1 MLSLIWTC
9 QHPPPPSE
17 AAVPPSYVRADSG
30 PAPCDVP
37 PTPPADRSPRARRVS
52 LGNPPAARDHSP
64 PPIQVQR
71 IPNGVQSLDATSSAC
86 GPKHEC
92 VEALQSMLLSSIP
105 ELGHMDVT
113 GELDI
118 IDLTTLNCEMTDSP
132 AGLMPG
138 LPSPQSD
145 RCEERKRTV
154 EPEWNE
160 RQETPNKRQRTAEA
174 GEGPATQDAM
184 MEGSNLPEFN
194 DAFLRSLIESAET
207 DQTAVSPAPALPV
220 SPAPRGDRQGTE
232 PSPVLEAKV
241 GSKGNKD
248 DCDQKPER
256 GQEAPSVPQPATTCA
271 VIPPMGLL
279 TPQSPTPTTIPPFIP
294 RPARPSESGSQPA
307 PVVVAPVSAPTP
319 APAASASVAPALGA
333 VSGPAQA
340 SPQPP
345 VVACPPPPPST
356 PAPLSRPAPT
366 SSSSSPSV
374 PPPQPPPTRSIPTT
388 TTARPPLPPL
398 SVPMSSSSRKPP
410 VPSSASP
417 SVPSPQVPPVTPVV
431 DALASIN
438 LSLPSPTNAVQLP
451 TVPVASPSKPEPPKK
466 LGINHIDLI
475 YRRVGSGYYLC
486 RFCE

>member
-1 MLSLIWTC
+1 
-9 QHPPPPSE
+9 
-17 AAVPPSYVRADSG
+17 
-30 PAPCDVP
+30 
-37 PTPPADRSPRARRVS
+37 
-52 LGNPPAARDHSP
+52 
-64 PPIQVQR
+64 
-71 IPNGVQSLDATSSAC
+71 
-86 GPKHEC
+86 
-92 VEALQSMLLSSIP
+92 MLLSSIP

-118 IDLTTLNCEMTDSP
+118 IDLTTLDCEMTDSP
-132 AGLMPG
+132 AGLVPG
-138 LPSPQSD
+138 LPSPESD
-145 RCEERKRTV
+145 RCEDRKRTV

-174 GEGPATQDAM
+174 GEGPATQDTM
-184 MEGSNLPEFN
+184 MEDSNSPEFN
-194 DAFLRSLIESAET
+194 DAFLRSLIETAEA
-207 DQTAVSPAPALPV
+207 DQTAVSPAPAPPV
-220 SPAPRGDRQGTE
+220 SPAPRGDDQGTE
-232 PSPVLEAKV
+232 PSPVPGAGL
-241 GSKGNKD
+241 GSNGNKD
-248 DCDQKPER
+248 DGDQKPER
-256 GQEAPSVPQPATTCA
+256 GQEVPPVPQPATSCA

-294 RPARPSESGSQPA
+294 RPARPSESGPQPA
-307 PVVVAPVSAPTP
+307 PVVVAPVSAPASTPTP
-319 APAASASVAPALGA
+319 APASSAGVAPAVRA
-333 VSGPAQA
+333 ASGPVQA

-345 VVACPPPPPST
+345 VVACSPPPPSA
-356 PAPLSRPAPT
+356 PAPLSRPLPT
-366 SSSSSPSV
+366 SSSPSPSV
-374 PPPQPPPTRSIPTT
+374 PPLQPPPTRSIPTT

-398 SVPMSSSSRKPP
+398 SVPTSSSSRKPP

-451 TVPVASPSKPEPPKK
+451 TEVPVASPSKPEPPKK